1 MLDESV
7 AVYCLATKFMPKA
20 PKFQKVSS
28 EVCIFRFA
36 KQIIRNSL
44 WTSWNKLPWNK
55 RRPNAKAFWEED
67 EEIVGGSPH
76 LFPDSLCWN
85 LEILL
90 SRQFNDFLWKIFVKL
105 FHLLKNDHCES
116 FSRNIFQI
124 RVKLSFFCNVPFEPL
139 LESLH
144 LRKSML
150 HKSIWIELTK
160 YFSFFQTHDVGFER
174 LIKII
179 FGKHGG
185 AVVVFSKPWWWY
197 PHFS

>member
-76 LFPDSLCWN
+76 LFLDSLSWN

-90 SRQFNDFLWKIFVKL
+90 SRQFDDFLWKIFVKL
-105 FHLLKNDHCES
+105 FHLVENDPN
-116 FSRNIFQI
+116 FS
-124 RVKLSFFCNVPFEPL
+124 L
-139 LESLH
+139 
-144 LRKSML
+144 
-150 HKSIWIELTK
+150 W
-160 YFSFFQTHDVGFER
+160 
-174 LIKII
+174 II
-179 FGKHGG
+179 FYVNVQNILWKCTIESVCIFFRYGSRLLYKETFGAIVVIVDWIGYESNGQNGQFVWDTYGKRLWSQRENK
-185 AVVVFSKPWWWY
+185 V
-197 PHFS
+197 